1 MVKGLFYSAGRAIVS
16 RDGQTTQICCPTAQN
31 TQKPTPTKEAGA
43 FGRLHK
49 GGRAPS
55 APAPFVDSFVGVG
68 FRVFVLL
75 GHIICAVGA
84 FPDTISLP
92 AE

>member
-1 MVKGLFYSAGRAIVS
+1 MS

-31 TQKPTPTKEAGA
+31 TQKPTPTKEAA

-49 GGRAPS
+49 GGGRLRRP
-55 APAPFVDSFVGVG
+55 PPFVVSFVGVG
-68 FRVFVLL
+68 VGVFWVVGL
-75 GHIICAVGA
+75 HICVVGA
-84 FPDTISLP
+84 FLETIALP